1 MANKIKFARNVSTT
15 DALGSEDKDIVFFT
29 KENSIVMGGETY
41 GSTLEED
48 KKKYLDKLYEDY
60 IKSLLVLSSAV
71 SKSTV
76 NPGTEVTI
84 TITVKNNGV
93 ACSADTDLIGTGFLS
108 GVSFVEGSPGVYRSS
123 VQISSVGV
131 YSSVITAVYSGITK
145 TVSVQVS
152 CYNNIIYGWS
162 PDETITG
169 VSNLRNASSVG
180 PKSTSAG
187 EYTFTNSEVGYY
199 YILIPEGTS
208 IASSLLGDKP
218 QGTEGP
224 IPVFFEKQ
232 TIPGYTVFRISDA
245 QAPSTHTIKF
255 T

>member
-1 MANKIKFARNVSTT
+1 MAKKVQFARNVSAK
-15 DALGSEDKDIVFFT
+15 DAIKSQEKDTIYFT
-29 KENSIVMGGETY
+29 KESSIVMGGKIY
-41 GSTLEED
+41 GNTLEDE
-48 KKKYLDKLYEDY
+48 KKQYLDKLYEDY
-60 IKSLLVLSSAV
+60 IKSLFIVSSAV

-84 TITVKNNGV
+84 TITIKNNGV
-93 ACSADTDLIGTGFLS
+93 ACSSDTDLIGTGFLS
-108 GVSFVEGSPGVYRSS
+108 GVSFVEGSPGVYRAS

-169 VSNLRNASSVG
+169 VSNLRDASSVG

-187 EYTFTNSEVGYY
+187 EYTFTNSGIGYY
-199 YILIPEGTS
+199 YLLIPDGTS

>member
-15 DALGSEDKDIVFFT
+15 DALGFEDKDIVFFT

-108 GVSFVEGSPGVYRSS
+108 EVSFTESSPGVYKAS

-131 YSSVITAVYSGITK
+131 YSSVVTAVYSGITK

-152 CYNNIIYGWS
+152 CYNNIVYGWAPEES
-162 PDETITG
+162 ISG
-169 VSNLRNASSVG
+169 ISSLRDASSVG
-180 PKSTSAG
+180 PKSNSSG
-187 EYTFTNSEVGYY
+187 EYTFTNSSVGYY
-199 YILIPEGTS
+199 YLLIPDGTG
-208 IASSLLGDKP
+208 IASSLQGSSP

-224 IPVFFEKQ
+224 IPVFFEKSE
-232 TIPGYTVFRISDA
+232 ISGYTVFRIADA